1 MRIIRDKMSACRKPR
16 PGVRAMTCPHRLSPA
31 AIEPLIG
38 GTLALLSYY
47 ARSPNLAAAD
57 KIARNLALIA
67 RHPGASEQL
76 QCVCTRL
83 FTDWIGPLHCQD
95 EPPERH
101 WRDVS
106 AEPAAMQ

>member
-1 MRIIRDKMSACRKPR
+1 MNP
-16 PGVRAMTCPHRLSPA
+16 CPHHPPA
-31 AIEPLIG
+31 AGPIEPLIG

-67 RHPGASEQL
+67 RHPDAAEGL
-76 QCVCTRL
+76 QTVCTRL
-83 FTDWIGPLHCQD
+83 FVDWVGPLQCQD

-106 AEPAAMQ
+106 PQPDAMQ

>member
-1 MRIIRDKMSACRKPR
+1 MSACRDARGPE
-16 PGVRAMTCPHRLSPA
+16 RAMTCPHPESPA
-31 AIEPLIG
+31 KIEPLIG

-67 RHPGASEQL
+67 RHPGATEQL
-76 QCVCTRL
+76 QGVCTRL
-83 FTDWIGPLHCQD
+83 FTDWIGPLQCQD

-106 AEPAAMQ
+106 AAPAAMQ